1 MRNTRKLIFDL
12 EPIKIDIDRVIASKS
27 PGLARW
33 LPGFITAWV
42 KRTIHQDEINEALR
56 RSQGIKD
63 LEFATWSIDFLQAKV
78 SSVGG
83 SHIPDSGGVIIASN
97 HPLGGLDGIALMQ
110 EAGKVRH
117 DIRFIVNDI
126 LLSLP
131 NFEQITVG
139 VNKHGA
145 NARKSL
151 EAIEQAYSGGNAV
164 LVFPAGLCSRKMDDG
179 QIRDLVW
186 QKSFV
191 ARAQKYQLPVV
202 PTFIE
207 GKNSNWFYNLARWR
221 KKFKINVNLEM
232 FYLPDE
238 MFRQRGQNIHIIFG
252 RPISATVFDSSRK
265 QEEWA
270 ALLRDF
276 VYVFPGQPDLS
287 FEEFIRRSNH

>member
-1 MRNTRKLIFDL
+1 L
-12 EPIKIDIDRVIASKS
+12 EPIKIDIDRIIASKS

-33 LPGFITAWV
+33 LPSFITGWV

-63 LEFATWSIDFLQAKV
+63 LDFAAWSIDFLQAKV
-78 SSVGG
+78 SSAGRE
-83 SHIPDSGGVIIASN
+83 HIPKEGGVIIASN

-110 EAGKVRH
+110 EAGKARS

-131 NFEQITVG
+131 NFDKITVG
-139 VNKHGA
+139 VNKHGS

-151 EAIEQAYSGGNAV
+151 EAIEQAYSGGHAV

-207 GKNSNWFYNLARWR
+207 GRNSNWFYNLARWR
-221 KKFKINVNLEM
+221 KKLKINVNLEM

-238 MFRQRGQNIHIIFG
+238 MFKQRGQNIHIIFG
-252 RPISATVFDSSRK
+252 RPIPARVFDSSKK

-270 ALLRDF
+270 ALLRAF
-276 VYVFPGQPDLS
+276 VYVFASQPDLQ
-287 FEEFIRRSNH
+287 FEDFIRRVNH